1 MMLSE
6 QAQADRYDGNKVKR
20 WLFVLLMLASG
31 FAGISYEILYG
42 RMLGNLIGDQFI
54 VSAAILITFLLGIA
68 IGSRYAWRLWAS
80 LWLIEAVIGIYGAG
94 FAFGTDALAWLFYAS
109 LPVLP
114 AGLRYGHCL
123 HCTVAAAGFSDWLQ
137 CAAVCR
143 LYVPSL
149 RLIFI
154 LRCLWRV

>member
-1 MMLSE
+1 MLSE

-114 AGLRYGHCL
+114 AGLSGTVIACIVLLLLPAFQIGCSVTLFAGYMSRLSGSSSFSGVYG
-123 HCTVAAAGFSDWLQ
+123 V
-137 CAAVCR
+137 
-143 LYVPSL
+143 
-149 RLIFI
+149 
-154 LRCLWRV
+154 